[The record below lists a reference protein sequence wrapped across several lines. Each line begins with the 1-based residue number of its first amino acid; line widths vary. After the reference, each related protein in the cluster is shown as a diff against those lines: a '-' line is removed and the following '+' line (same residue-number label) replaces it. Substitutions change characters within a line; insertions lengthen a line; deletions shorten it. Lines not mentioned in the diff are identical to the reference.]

1 MHRLVATCAALVV
14 AIVAAACAHNASPA
28 KTATPAASATATVTP
43 VSFPETQLRF
53 RTAQGDGTL
62 RVEVA
67 STPEQSERGLGYRDA
82 LADDAGMLFD
92 LRGTRVQEFWMK
104 GMRFALDFVWI
115 GEDKRVVSVTAG
127 VQPQPGAAD
136 ADLRLYASPQ
146 PVRYVLETNAGAA
159 ARLGI
164 DAGTE
169 LAFDLPSP

>member
-1 MHRLVATCAALVV
+1 MYRLVATCAALAV
-14 AIVAAACAHNASPA
+14 AIMAAACARTASPTE
-28 KTATPAASATATVTP
+28 TATPAASAAPTVTP

-53 RTAQGDGTL
+53 RTARADGAL

-92 LRGTRVQEFWMK
+92 LRDTRVQEFWMK

-115 GEDKRVVSVTAG
+115 GQDKRVVAVTAG

-136 ADLRLYASPQ
+136 ADLRRYASPR
-146 PVRYVLETNAGAA
+146 PVRYVLEVNAGAA

-164 DAGTE
+164 DAGAE
-169 LAFDLPSP
+169 LAFELPPP